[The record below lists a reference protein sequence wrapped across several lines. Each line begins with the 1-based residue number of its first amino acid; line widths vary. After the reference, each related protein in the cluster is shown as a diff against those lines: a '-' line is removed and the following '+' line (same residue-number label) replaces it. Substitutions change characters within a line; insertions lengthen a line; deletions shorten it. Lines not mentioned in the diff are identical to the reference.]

1 MILTREKKEEW
12 NLMNKIGF
20 RFLFIYFSFYCFCLI
35 GSGLFKPLVYWVGK
49 SILKISYDFSSKG
62 YGSGDTTYQ
71 YILLLIIL
79 FTAVFGTIIWSV
91 FDKRKSYTQ
100 LAYAFSLL
108 LRLTL
113 VFFLFIYGFIK
124 VFHLQMI
131 PPTYS
136 RLLENIGEMSP
147 MGLAWT
153 FMGYSKAYSIF
164 AGASEVLAGILL
176 VSRRLQSLGAIM
188 VIAVMGNVFIM
199 NMAFDIP
206 VKIFSFH
213 LLLMG
218 TVLFLYNSKRFVT
231 AVVLQKQVANED
243 AYPDLSKQSRKVI
256 RIVKAI
262 ITFLVI
268 GLFSLSGISR
278 VNSYHKMTNPI
289 LKGAW
294 EVHYFEKNGVEQP
307 PLLTDAERWRY
318 LIIEFK
324 DRATILNMNRKMQ
337 TYTFTVD
344 TVSKSLHFKE
354 RDSETKQR
362 FNYTNT
368 KYTLD
373 IKGQFKGDSLS
384 IKFRRKDD
392 SDFLLTSRG
401 FHWINEKPNN
411 Q

>member
-35 GSGLFKPLVYWVGK
+35 GSGLFKPLVHWVAE
-49 SILKISYDFSSKG
+49 SVLTISYDFSSKG

-71 YILLLIIL
+71 YVLLLIIL
-79 FTAVFGTIIWSV
+79 TTAIFGTILWSV

-164 AGASEVLAGILL
+164 AGASEVIAGVLL

-188 VIAVMGNVFIM
+188 VIAVMGNVFMM

-213 LLLMG
+213 LLMMG
-218 TVLFLYNSKRFVT
+218 VVLFLYNSRRFVT
-231 AVVLQKQVANED
+231 AVVLQKRVEKED

-262 ITFLVI
+262 VTVLVM
-268 GLFSLSGISR
+268 GLFALSGVSR
-278 VNSYHKMTNPI
+278 AKSYHKMTHPI

-294 EVHYFEKNGVEQP
+294 EVHYFEKNGIEHP
-307 PLLTDAERWRY
+307 PLLTDTERWQY
-318 LIIEFK
+318 LLIEFK
-324 DRATILNMNRKMQ
+324 DRATILHMDRKMNA
-337 TYTFTVD
+337 YNFAID
-344 TVSKSLHFKE
+344 TISKSLHFNE
-354 RDSETKQR
+354 RDSQVKQK
-362 FNYTNT
+362 FNYTRT
-368 KYTLD
+368 EHTLE
-373 IKGQFKGDSLS
+373 IIGLFKNDSLRV
-384 IKFRRKDD
+384 KFIRKDD

-401 FHWINEKPNN
+401 FNWINEKPNN
-411 Q
+411 K